1 MILKSIIVGAALL
14 SSAAPL
20 FAQSDV
26 SPPSAEQMEAAMT
39 TAAAFAE
46 RVASS
51 NQFEIQSSELAQQ
64 KSQNAEVMSF
74 AEQMIADHTA
84 ATEKFTAAA
93 SSESVT
99 VATTLMPDHQEQL
112 DSLNEASA
120 DQFDQAYL
128 AAQVAAHVEAVD
140 LFGGYA
146 ERGPEGD
153 LKTFAAET
161 LPILQN
167 HLTEVQALA
176 NQ

>member
-1 MILKSIIVGAALL
+1 MIFKSIAVGAVLL
-14 SSAAPL
+14 CSAAPL
-20 FAQSDV
+20 SAQSDV
-26 SPPSAEQMEAAMT
+26 SPPSAEQIEMAMT

-51 NQFEIQSSELAQQ
+51 NQFEIQSSQLAQQ
-64 KSQNAEVMSF
+64 KSQNADVMSF
-74 AEQMIADHTA
+74 AEKMIADHTA
-84 ATEKFTAAA
+84 AGEKFMAAA

-99 VATTLMPDHQEQL
+99 VATTLMPDHQAQL

-120 DQFDQAYL
+120 EQFDQGYL

-153 LKTFAAET
+153 LKNFAAET
-161 LPILQN
+161 LPTLEN
-167 HLTEVQALA
+167 HLSEAQALG